1 MALLDTTKDTQGSGL
16 TSVNPD
22 LASERLT
29 ASFCVPRLTA
39 VLDGGAERTRLRRA
53 VVNVIESDP
62 VFSSENQYF
71 QSQNERY
78 EAAVRKAVHLRK
90 KMQEMGWSEGGPES
104 LYVYR

>member
-1 MALLDTTKDTQGSGL
+1 MLCAGSAVCLLIPSPRG
-16 TSVNPD
+16 N
-22 LASERLT
+22 ASHC
-29 ASFCVPRLTA
+29 FP
-39 VLDGGAERTRLRRA
+39 
-53 VVNVIESDP
+53 VNVIESDP